1 MGEVIGINRLV
12 ELRKKWKRKKVVFTN
27 GVFDIIHYGHVKLLS
42 DCKKMGDILIVG
54 LNSDSSVRKLKG
66 SQRPVIPFKDRS
78 KMLTAIE
85 SVDFVVSFSQLT
97 PLEIIKKIKPDILI
111 KGADYKVSEIVGA
124 EEVKGWG
131 GKVRRVKILP
141 GRSTSDLIRKI
152 KAAF

>member
-1 MGEVIGINRLV
+1 MGEVIGLGRLL

-54 LNSDSSVRKLKG
+54 LNSDSSVIKLKG
-66 SQRPVIPFKDRS
+66 SKRPVIPFKDRS
-78 KMLTAIE
+78 KVLAAFKY
-85 SVDFVVSFSQLT
+85 VDYVVSFGQPT
-97 PLEIIKKIKPDILI
+97 PLEIIRKIKPDILV

-124 EEVKGWG
+124 EDVIGWG
-131 GKVRRVKILP
+131 GAVRRIKILP

-152 KAAF
+152 KAGF